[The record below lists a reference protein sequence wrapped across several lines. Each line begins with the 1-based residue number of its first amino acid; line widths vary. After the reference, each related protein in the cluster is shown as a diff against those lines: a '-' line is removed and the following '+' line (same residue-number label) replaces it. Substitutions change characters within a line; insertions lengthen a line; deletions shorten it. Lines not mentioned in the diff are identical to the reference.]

1 MNKLTKKEKKGL
13 EQIYLSGI
21 MLKIGLIDLLKI
33 LIKEYPYLYQEVYYK
48 YFKRYKWLIKIIR
61 NL

>member
-33 LIKEYPYLYQEVYYK
+33 LIKEYPYLYQEVYNK
-48 YFKRYKWLIKIIR
+48 YFKRYK
-61 NL
+61 